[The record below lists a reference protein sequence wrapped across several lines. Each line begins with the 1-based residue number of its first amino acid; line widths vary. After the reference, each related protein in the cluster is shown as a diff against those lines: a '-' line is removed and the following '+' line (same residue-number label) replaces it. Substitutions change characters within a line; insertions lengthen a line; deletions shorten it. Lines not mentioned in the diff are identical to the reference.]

1 MEHHFNVE
9 VAKVYG
15 VEEAILIHNIF
26 FWIKKNVA
34 NDRHN
39 HDGRYW
45 TYNSSKAFAELFPYF
60 NEKKIYR
67 LLADMCQKK
76 ILIKGNFNKN
86 AFDRTM
92 WYALSDETLSVL
104 DKEKYDISQM
114 SESYDEKCT
123 FHFSKMENGF
133 SESGE
138 PIPYSNTDSKQ
149 DNKEEIDKSIP
160 KKDGYLPLAAEP
172 QQEYGKVE
180 EKGWRDSF
188 EVYLGLVN
196 TAKERL
202 LNDTE
207 YRQYMEK
214 YYPNIDYDSTLNK
227 LVDGFWGKKEGWEY
241 CKSKRKGKTINMTS
255 ALKKNM
261 DRRDKII
268 YKQKHD
274 VNTKK
279 YVSSQSTKVP
289 LHPDL
294 RIIDSEGNLNDGTF
308 TKNGYRYYYSK
319 IANGAVSI
327 PTMEEPKP
335 FGRNFEYD
343 MKLGWYECE

>member
-1 MEHHFNVE
+1 MEQSGNIIVVE
-9 VAKVYG
+9 AEDNLKRVHKSIIENKNIDCETLGIYTRIIVLGLKWKLNIKGLSVHLG
-15 VEEAILIHNIF
+15 VSDARIRKSISSLEQEGYIVRTAVRGEGGKF
-26 FWIKKNVA
+26 FGW
-34 NDRHN
+34 D
-39 HDGRYW
+39 Y
-45 TYNSSKAFAELFPYF
+45 
-60 NEKKIYR
+60 
-67 LLADMCQKK
+67 K
-76 ILIKGNFNKN
+76 ILPISIEESKRSCAGRPTSQKTDTRFDGQVGEPTTPFTDNTENGVDNNNKLKEDIDLNKN
-86 AFDRTM
+86 KTK
-92 WYALSDETLSVL
+92 EE
-104 DKEKYDISQM
+104 DKEWK
-114 SESYDEKCT
+114 
-123 FHFSKMENGF
+123 N
-133 SESGE
+133 
-138 PIPYSNTDSKQ
+138 
-149 DNKEEIDKSIP
+149 
-160 KKDGYLPLAAEP
+160 
-172 QQEYGKVE
+172 
-180 EKGWRDSF
+180 SF
-188 EVYLGLVN
+188 AVYMKLVN
-196 TAKERL
+196 NAKEKV

-327 PTMEEPKP
+327 PTMAEPKP
-335 FGRNFEYD
+335 FGGNFEYD